1 MSVTLYDAYGRPID
15 LKALKTEQAAPTT
28 AGVRRNDAHHPAAG
42 LTPGKLARVL
52 KQSIDGDPEPYL
64 ALAEDIEERDNHY
77 LGVLGIRKSQVA
89 GLPVTVVAAGED
101 EQSVAHADLVRDA
114 IQRPGFYDE
123 LIDILDA
130 VGKGFSCTEIL
141 WETSER
147 DWRPRRLVRRD
158 PRWFRFDQTDGE
170 TPLLRDIG
178 GDQPLRPYQWIFH
191 TGKAKSGI
199 PIRGGL
205 ARAVAWSFFFKSFT
219 VKDWAI
225 FCEAYGQPL
234 RLGKYDA
241 GASEADKDK
250 LLTAVSNIGADY
262 AAIVPQSMAIEFIKA
277 DLSGSHELYEKRADW
292 LDRQVSK
299 AVLGQT
305 ATTDA
310 IAGGHAVGKT
320 HDRVRD
326 DIEKADSIRL
336 SDTLTR
342 DFAHPLVTLNHGP
355 QKRYPTVVVGR
366 PEEIDL
372 EKYMANV
379 DKFVRLGGRVAA
391 SVVADKIGVPE
402 ADEGEELLRP
412 PTSAAHAPVEPEKP
426 VKDVRAAA
434 SNMKPGTAP
443 QPPAD
448 AIDSATAE
456 ILQDWEPL
464 IAPLVAGLQEEIA
477 AATSL
482 EEVEALLKTRFATM
496 DVAQLTNVLARA
508 AFAARL
514 SGEADESLT

>member
-1 MSVTLYDAYGRPID
+1 M
-15 LKALKTEQAAPTT
+15 
-28 AGVRRNDAHHPAAG
+28 
-42 LTPGKLARVL
+42 
-52 KQSIDGDPEPYL
+52 
-64 ALAEDIEERDNHY
+64 
-77 LGVLGIRKSQVA
+77 
-89 GLPVTVVAAGED
+89 
-101 EQSVAHADLVRDA
+101 
-114 IQRPGFYDE
+114 
-123 LIDILDA
+123 
-130 VGKGFSCTEIL
+130 
-141 WETSER
+141 
-147 DWRPRRLVRRD
+147 RRD

-199 PIRGGL
+199 PIRGGF
-205 ARAVAWSFFFKSFT
+205 ARAVAWSFLFKSFT

-241 GASEADKDK
+241 GATDADKDK

-299 AVLGQT
+299 VVLGQT

-326 DIEKADSIRL
+326 DIEKSDAIRL

-342 DFAHPLVTLNHGP
+342 DFAHPLVVLNHGP
-355 QKRYPTVVVGR
+355 QERYPTVVVGR

-372 EKYMANV
+372 EKFMTNV

-402 ADEGEELLRP
+402 AAEGEVLLRP
-412 PTSAAHAPVEPEKP
+412 AGPAAPFREEPDEPEKEA
-426 VKDVRAAA
+426 RSAAT
-434 SNMKPGTAP
+434 SMKPGTTP

-448 AIDSATAE
+448 AIDNATAE

-482 EEVEALLKTRFATM
+482 EEVEALLNTRFATM
-496 DVAQLTNVLARA
+496 NVEQLTNMLARA

-514 SGEADESLT
+514 SGVADESLT